1 MTKRKAAAAPRQPA
15 QRQAGRNPTA
25 KPRARTGAS
34 TGASTRRA
42 PPPARA
48 KPSRFGRIKLRTSL
62 RLGAGAL
69 VLGTG
74 LWAWQSGFVER
85 QYTAAVDGLYAAS
98 ADVGLRLAN
107 VHVVG
112 RARTDRAE
120 ILEAVALKQGEPIL
134 TLDLHAA
141 RERLEA
147 LPWVMEA
154 TVERRLPDLVYV
166 TLVER
171 KAMAIWQLDGSLS
184 VVDQAGEVI
193 ADAKAED
200 FAGLP
205 LIVGPGAADAAEGLF
220 VLLATEPELASRVE
234 AAVRV
239 GERRWN
245 LRIDPGID
253 VRLPEEGAVEAWQML
268 GRIDRENGLLSRDV
282 VVIDLRQPDR
292 LLVRPAPGVE
302 VPPPAE
308 PVEGEDT

>member
-1 MTKRKAAAAPRQPA
+1 MTKRKAAPRQPA
-15 QRQAGRNPTA
+15 RNPTA
-25 KPRARTGAS
+25 KPRRGTARRSPA
-34 TGASTRRA
+34 
-42 PPPARA
+42 PARA
-48 KPSRFGRIKLRTSL
+48 KPSRFGRIKLRTQL
-62 RLGAGAL
+62 RLAAGAL
-69 VLGTG
+69 VLGAS

-85 QYTAAVDGLYAAS
+85 QYDAAVDGLYAAS

-107 VHVVG
+107 VHVIG
-112 RARTDRAE
+112 RTRTERAE
-120 ILEAVALKQGEPIL
+120 ILEAVALQQGEPIL
-134 TLDLHAA
+134 ALDLYAA

-193 ADAKAED
+193 PDAKAED

-205 LIVGPGAADAAEGLF
+205 LIVGPGAAAAAEGLF
-220 VLLATEPELASRVE
+220 VLFATDPELATRVS

-245 LRIDPGID
+245 LRIEPGID

-268 GRIDRENGLLSRDV
+268 GRLDRENGLLSRDV

-308 PVEGEDT
+308 PVAGEDT

>member
-1 MTKRKAAAAPRQPA
+1 MTKRKAAAA
-15 QRQAGRNPTA
+15 RQAVQSRAARNPTA
-25 KPRARTGAS
+25 KPRRGVA
-34 TGASTRRA
+34 TRRA
-42 PPPARA
+42 PAAPVRA
-48 KPSRFGRIKLRTSL
+48 KPSRFGHIKLRTQL

-69 VLGTG
+69 VLGAG
-74 LWAWQSGFVER
+74 LWAWQSGFVDR
-85 QYTAAVDGLYAAS
+85 QYQAAVDGLYAAS
-98 ADVGLRLAN
+98 ADVGLKLAN
-107 VHVVG
+107 VHVIG
-112 RARTDRAE
+112 RTRTERTA
-120 ILEAVALKQGEPIL
+120 ILEAVDLKQGEPIL
-134 TLDLHAA
+134 ALDLYAA

-154 TVERRLPDLVYV
+154 TVERRLPDLIYV

-193 ADAKAED
+193 PDAKAED

-205 LIVGPGAADAAEGLF
+205 LIVGPGAAAAAEGLF
-220 VLLATEPELASRVE
+220 VMLATDPELAAKVT

-245 LRIDPGID
+245 LRIEPGID
-253 VRLPEEGAVEAWQML
+253 VRLPEEGTLEAWQIL
-268 GRIDRENGLLSRDV
+268 GRLDREKSLLSRDV

-292 LLVRPAPGVE
+292 LLVKPTPGIE

-308 PVEGEDT
+308 PVAGEDT

>member
-1 MTKRKAAAAPRQPA
+1 MSKRKAAPRQSN
-15 QRQAGRNPTA
+15 QRQAARSATARNPVA
-25 KPRARTGAS
+25 KPRRGGARRPAAPART
-34 TGASTRRA
+34 R
-42 PPPARA
+42 
-48 KPSRFGRIKLRTSL
+48 PSRFGRIKLRTQV
-62 RLGAGAL
+62 RLAAGVLVIGA
-69 VLGTG
+69 G
-74 LWAWQSGFVER
+74 LWAWQSGFVAR
-85 QYTAAVDGLYAAS
+85 QYEAAVSGLYTAS
-98 ADVGLRLAN
+98 ADIGLKLAN
-107 VHVVG
+107 VHVIG
-112 RARTDRAE
+112 RERTDRQA
-120 ILEAVALKQGEPIL
+120 ILDAVGLRQGEPL
-134 TLDLHAA
+134 LDFDPHAA
-141 RERLEA
+141 RARLET

-171 KAMAIWQLDGSLS
+171 QAMAIWQLEGSLS
-184 VVDQAGEVI
+184 VIDQTGEVI
-193 ADAKAED
+193 AGAKAED

-205 LIVGPGAADAAEGLF
+205 LIVGPGAAAAAEGLF
-220 VLLATEPELASRVE
+220 VLLATDPELAARVS

-245 LRIDPGID
+245 LRIEPGID

-308 PVEGEDT
+308 PIAGEDT

>member
-1 MTKRKAAAAPRQPA
+1 MTKRKAAPRQA
-15 QRQAGRNPTA
+15 TQSQVGRNPAA
-25 KPRARTGAS
+25 KPRRGTARH
-34 TGASTRRA
+34 A
-42 PPPARA
+42 PSPVRA
-48 KPSRFGRIKLRTSL
+48 KPSRFGRIKLRTQA
-62 RLGAGAL
+62 RIAAGIVALGAA
-69 VLGTG
+69 
-74 LWAWQSGFVER
+74 LWAWQSGFVAR
-85 QYTAAVDGLYAAS
+85 QYEAAVDGLYAAS

-107 VHVVG
+107 VHVIG
-112 RARTDRAE
+112 RTRTDRSA

-134 TLDLHAA
+134 ALDLYAA

-154 TVERRLPDLVYV
+154 TVERRLPDLIYV

-171 KAMAIWQLDGSLS
+171 RAMAIWQLDGSLS

-193 ADAKAED
+193 PGAAAED

-205 LIVGPGAADAAEGLF
+205 LIVGPGAAAAAEGLF
-220 VLLATEPELASRVE
+220 VLLATDPELAAKVE

-245 LRIDPGID
+245 LRIEPGID

-268 GRIDRENGLLSRDV
+268 GRLDREQGLLTRDV

-308 PVEGEDT
+308 PVAGEDT